1 MAPAG
6 QNADQ
11 GLDGVFRRRFQ
22 RPGAILMA
30 AIRVFNGS

>member
-22 RPGAILMA
+22 QLRPIQMA
-30 AIRVFNGS
+30 AILVFKGS